1 MVRKRQRPEIVFPT
15 GVGMNRKATV
25 PMSVSMSVPHGR
37 GDEPNFMLALSEGT
51 GRGGEH
57 VQFCLWKTKKGRT
70 FMQPF
75 FKTNPLW
82 VSGEVFIITSWNH
95 LASPRGFEPLST
107 A

>member
-1 MVRKRQRPEIVFPT
+1 MMANTTGLT
-15 GVGMNRKATV
+15 GVGMNRGDGGYFIRKNR
-25 PMSVSMSVPHGR
+25 VPHGR

-75 FKTNPLW
+75 FKTNPPGLTPCGYL
-82 VSGEVFIITSWNH
+82 VRF
-95 LASPRGFEPLST
+95 LL
-107 A
+107 